1 MFGTQTEMLRDRS
14 VVDSHLIKLQI
25 LAKAQFEFGL
35 TCSKAIILKH
45 GSSCFLKTLNTR
57 LKFEVTLFDRNIK
70 GWTKSKNSTKMQF
83 TEVAL
88 SP

>member
-35 TCSKAIILKH
+35 ICSKAIILKH

-57 LKFEVTLFDRNIK
+57 LKFKVTLFDRNIK